1 MRAVPPALTGRFL
14 AAVALAQDVHGQQ
27 RRAGTEIPYMAHPVD
42 RA

>member
-14 AAVALAQDVHGQQ
+14 AAVALSQDVHGQQ
-27 RRAGTEIPYMAHPVD
+27 RRAGTEIPCVAHPVD